1 MLSQAKGRINKHWM
15 LLDNQ
20 STVNVI
26 SNGDLLTNIR
36 QIDQY
41 MHIYCNA
48 GKASTNWVGDLY
60 GVGTVWFHK
69 NVIANILSLS
79 LVKEMH
85 RVTFDSAADNVFKM
99 HGISGDT
106 YRGFGESPRGLYYSC
121 MKESATV
128 LTINTVEENKTKYSN
143 LDQRRA
149 DKARKFQDIVG
160 LPTRALVK
168 LIDAN
173 EIPNCPV
180 TRAYLKISD
189 DILGPSLA

>member
-1 MLSQAKGRINKHWM
+1 
-15 LLDNQ
+15 
-20 STVNVI
+20 
-26 SNGDLLTNIR
+26 
-36 QIDQY
+36 

-48 GKASTNWVGDLY
+48 GKASTNWVGDLD

-69 NVIANILSLS
+69 NGIANILSLS
-79 LVKEMH
+79 LIKELY

-99 HGISGDT
+99 YVRSGDT

-128 LTINTVEENKTKYSN
+128 LKINTVEENKTKHST

-168 LIDAN
+168 LIDTN
-173 EIPNCPV
+173 GIPNCPV
-180 TRAYLKISD
+180 TRADLKIAD
-189 DILGPSLA
+189 DILGPSLVVLQGKTTRQS